1 MVFAEKLKEARKK
14 AGLTQKE
21 LAEQTGISC
30 RAIQTW
36 EAGTPPKSLE
46 AVCRVAKTL
55 GTTSESLLSESEQ
68 YVVEAAERGGALA
81 ARDVDALVSEV
92 IGLFAGG
99 EIDEDE
105 KDGIMAALNEAYW
118 VAKRKNQKYTPKKY
132 RAENGEKGNGD

>member
-1 MVFAEKLKEARKK
+1 MNVLKMIFAKRLKEARKK

-21 LAEQTGISC
+21 LAEKTGISC
-30 RAIQTW
+30 RALQTW

-46 AVCRVAKTL
+46 SVKRVAEAL
-55 GTTSESLLSESEQ
+55 GTTSETLLCESDQ
-68 YVVEAAERGGALA
+68 YVVEAAERGGAAA

-132 RAENGEKGNGD
+132 RGEKE